1 MNEYED
7 KCGVLLEEKAKYR
20 KAAEQEVKR
29 LKTGAWPRRSGS
41 VCGGARNVSVKI
53 DHLACAGRPA

>member
-7 KCGVLLEEKAKYR
+7 KCRVLLEEKAKYR

-29 LKTGAWPRRSGS
+29 LKTGEWPRRSDS
-41 VCGGARNVSVKI
+41 VCGGAWR
-53 DHLACAGRPA
+53 